1 LFLCFTLDKK
11 QSANYFLLELLS
23 EQTRL
28 RESAAIFKRKHGPI
42 LEQDWAALGE
52 RSVED
57 TNLYDDWMEYQGIQM
72 TLKDLGNRI
81 SEIRRGNFS
90 FA

>member
-1 LFLCFTLDKK
+1 MLTLDKN
-11 QSANYFLLELLS
+11 QSAKYFLLELLS

-28 RESAAIFKRKHGPI
+28 RDSAEILKHKHGPK
-42 LEQDWAALGE
+42 LDHGWAALGE
-52 RSVED
+52 QAMED
-57 TNLYDDWMEYQGIQM
+57 VNLYDDWMEYQGIQM

-81 SEIRRGNFS
+81 LEIRRGNFS